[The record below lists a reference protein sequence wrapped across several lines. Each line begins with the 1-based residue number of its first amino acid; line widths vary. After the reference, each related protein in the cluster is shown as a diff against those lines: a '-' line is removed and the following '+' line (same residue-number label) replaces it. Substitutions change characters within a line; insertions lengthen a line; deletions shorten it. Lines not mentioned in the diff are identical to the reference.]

1 VRVSLHMSR
10 TSQDEAADLPAFQWV
25 DPGLPPVRA
34 DICQVLSSREETMLL
49 FGTRQAPFEDN
60 DKRATLDR
68 RIVLSPSLAKQ
79 LALNLRRFV
88 NEREALT
95 DGANATPA
103 GQLRY
108 PPGDDDAPIGARPL
122 LQLARNLEVDFGFEK
137 SVKLSSGS
145 ALADRMILGV
155 RSTLAEPDALLG
167 ICRQIGMP
175 SAHLAQFSEFLPA
188 ANTIGFGY
196 EDSPQGGM
204 YKVYLEFWEKLRK
217 RAQADSSPDLLFLG
231 FKWDARDP
239 DRAAIARYTCYP
251 LLTVNGIHQRLD
263 ALYESQDDSPSL
275 LATRQIIELASRR
288 IGNDSF
294 VYVEATEEGNPRK
307 SFDINF
313 YKAGLRISDLQA
325 VLGELWSRYRIP
337 GSPGPAMA
345 GKYGACPFGHL
356 SGGLGRDGEDFLT
369 IYYELEGL

>member
-1 VRVSLHMSR
+1 MSR
-10 TSQDEAADLPAFQWV
+10 TPEEATEIPAFQWV
-25 DPGLPPVRA
+25 DSGLPPVRA

-49 FGTRQAPFEDN
+49 FGTRQVPFEDN
-60 DKRATLDR
+60 EKRATLDR

-88 NEREALT
+88 NEREALS

-122 LQLARNLEVDFGFEK
+122 LQLVRNLEIDFGFEK

-155 RSTLAEPDALLG
+155 RSTLADPGALLG
-167 ICRQIGMP
+167 ICRRIGMP
-175 SAHLAQFSEFLPA
+175 SAHLAQFVESLPT

-196 EDSPQGGM
+196 EDSPQGGT
-204 YKVYLEFWEKLRK
+204 YKVYLEFWEQLRK
-217 RAQADSSPDLLFLG
+217 RVQTDTSPGLLFLG

-239 DRAAIARYTCYP
+239 ARAAIARYTCYP
-251 LLTVNGIHQRLD
+251 LLTINGINQRLA
-263 ALYESQDDSPSL
+263 ALYEGQDDSPSL
-275 LATRQIIELASRR
+275 QATRQIIALASRR

-294 VYVEATEEGNPRK
+294 VYVEAAEEGNLRK

-313 YKAGLRISDLQA
+313 YKAGLRISDLQP
-325 VLGELWSRYRIP
+325 VLEELWLRYRIP
-337 GSPGPAMA
+337 GPPAQTMT
-345 GKYGACPFGHL
+345 GKSGACPFGHL
-356 SGGLGRDGEDFLT
+356 SGGLGRDGKDFLT
-369 IYYELEGL
+369 FYYELEGL